1 MWEMSARLTVRKS
14 SLLKF
19 ITVSS
24 AVCRAGRANKQF
36 LTENPNLQNNLTVN
50 ITLVGVYRDECGRI
64 FRPALRRGGIVLI
77 RRVGSYGAWQACK
90 ACFRIPCAGDIPTP
104 EEWLRYLS
112 RFRWNRDVQRAIVHR
127 TIVMRACPYF
137 AVEKIK
143 ADGLGARVVPLRG
156 TTISAVS
163 AR

>member
-50 ITLVGVYRDECGRI
+50 ITLVGVYRVG
-64 FRPALRRGGIVLI
+64 FSSIVLPSLTAFTVNSVDGI
-77 RRVGSYGAWQACK
+77 MLDTEVISKLSSSCNINTSVSDVY
-90 ACFRIPCAGDIPTP
+90 IPNVEMPV
-104 EEWLRYLS
+104 LR
-112 RFRWNRDVQRAIVHR
+112 NA
-127 TIVMRACPYF
+127 A
-137 AVEKIK
+137 
-143 ADGLGARVVPLRG
+143 
-156 TTISAVS
+156 
-163 AR
+163 